1 MNNEGEP
8 LPEQASE
15 AFPAPPDALARRED
29 PALAL
34 PTGTGLGKYRILER
48 IRTYHNAVVYK
59 ARDTMLDRL
68 VALKQMTPEL
78 MDSPTACGNFKKEA
92 QLLARVPKDAR
103 YVLNVHELIEDE
115 RGLFI
120 VEEYI
125 HGDWLES
132 LISKRRVGIE
142 HTYKLLKSAIIGL
155 RDLHAQKIVHRDLNP
170 GNIMVVNGAAKIAN
184 FYSAAQEG
192 DIVSPPVVT
201 VKYSAPELLLE
212 KSYDDRIDL
221 YSLGMVLYEVSVGR
235 AAIDRYFHEIVDSRM
250 PISGWYRWHTDL
262 STRLPEPERLN
273 PAVPPPLS
281 MILRQLTA
289 KRLEERFTCAEEV
302 LAAISRHSRKAARP
316 KAAPATRWTLPA
328 ERATTV
334 QPPRIQPAPRADAPG
349 ARTTPEP
356 TYRPI
361 PAGTHTQN
369 VRPAAWRATDYDA
382 PASTTPFE
390 RVSPFRSPRAEMPR
404 SRVTAP
410 TAVPRV
416 MPAPIIPRASRK
428 PRARRGH
435 PIRNAILAATVMICI
450 GVGGFV
456 GWREISRSLY
466 EHPVEALMIRGEQS
480 FDQGDMTRARQL
492 FREASDL
499 VGDNRDQRRHR
510 AEAQHW
516 MQLIDAVA
524 ALNADEF
531 DRAFQI
537 TMDLEKYGDINPSK
551 LKEVQAKIW
560 SKKDA
565 YKIAAAGYD
574 GIKSGQFERVEK
586 TLEQFE
592 QSAKGSGLD
601 PDSLRDKLS
610 EGRRRKEYDEWM
622 KASREALRT
631 KEFDKAFT
639 MLARAEDF
647 QVTSDTR
654 DLRKQITDAQRQ
666 REFLVQGDKALI
678 DRDYEAALDAYEQAN
693 LKLPGAE
700 IEKKVREARA
710 HLLFQQARAL
720 IDKGELL
727 LAEDKLNSSIWN
739 HPLYD
744 AQIRLQKMQPAFEAA
759 RIARNG
765 DRAMDIEHWAEA
777 IQFYEDAILR
787 LPAPADQIAMKKLKE
802 ARRRDAIA
810 KGERAIKREEWQAAV
825 EFLTEAQRL
834 GYDQAVEDNLI
845 RAKAK
850 VP

>member
-1 MNNEGEP
+1 MYNEGEP
-8 LPEQASE
+8 QPDQAPEAL
-15 AFPAPPDALARRED
+15 PAPPDALARRSD

-142 HTYKLLKSAIIGL
+142 HTFKLLKSAMIGL

-170 GNIMVVNGAAKIAN
+170 GNIMIVNGAAKIAN

-192 DIVSPPVVT
+192 DVVSPPVVT

-250 PISGWYRWHTDL
+250 PISGWYQWHTDL

-316 KAAPATRWTLPA
+316 KAAPATRWTQPV
-328 ERATTV
+328 ERSNAV
-334 QPPRIQPAPRADAPG
+334 QPPRIQPAPRAEAPAG
-349 ARTTPEP
+349 RPIPGPA
-356 TYRPI
+356 YRPI
-361 PAGTHTQN
+361 PASTHTQN

-390 RVSPFRSPRAEMPR
+390 RVSPFRAPRTEMPR
-404 SRVTAP
+404 PRVAAP

-416 MPAPIIPRASRK
+416 MPAPIFPRVSRK

-435 PIRNAILAATVMICI
+435 PVRNTLLAAMLTLC
-450 GVGGFV
+450 VGTGGYF
-456 GWREISRSLY
+456 GWREISRGLH
-466 EHPVEALMIRGEQS
+466 EHPVEALMIRGEQA
-480 FDQGDMTRARQL
+480 FDQGDMSRAKQH
-492 FREASDL
+492 FREVSDL
-499 VGDNRDQRRHR
+499 VGNNRDQRRHR

-516 MQLIDAVA
+516 IQLIDAVA
-524 ALNADEF
+524 ALDADEF
-531 DRAFQI
+531 DRALQI
-537 TMDLEKYGDINPSK
+537 TVDLEKYGDINLSK

-565 YKIAAAGYD
+565 YRIKAAGYD
-574 GIKSGQFERVEK
+574 GIKSGQFEKVEK
-586 TLEQFE
+586 SLEQYE
-592 QSAKGSGLD
+592 SSAKLAGLD
-601 PDSLRDKLS
+601 PDALRDKLS
-610 EGRRRKEYDEWM
+610 DGRRKKEYEEWM
-622 KASREALRT
+622 KAAVVALKE
-631 KEFDKAFT
+631 KEFEKAFT
-639 MLARAEDF
+639 MLFRAESL
-647 QVTSDTR
+647 QITSDTR
-654 DLRKQITDAQRQ
+654 DLRRQITDAQRQ

-678 DRDYEAALDAYEQAN
+678 DRDYAAALEAYEQAN

-710 HLLFQQARAL
+710 HLLFQQAREL

-727 LAEDKLNSSIWN
+727 LAEDKLNSSLWN

-759 RIARNG
+759 RIARDG
-765 DRAMDIEHWAEA
+765 DRAMDIEQWAEA
-777 IQFYEDAILR
+777 IRFYENAILR
-787 LPAPADQIAMKKLKE
+787 LPAPADEIATRKLKE

-810 KGERAIKREEWQAAV
+810 KGERAIKREEWQEAV
-825 EFLTEAQRL
+825 DLLTEAQKL